1 MEQEEYKSI
10 LEEMREDY
18 ARENLIFEKINHI
31 KFKEE
36 LCLIAKSRQIKRY
49 EKTGFVYLIKG
60 DKRVTKIGMTLRCPF
75 ERLKEI
81 SNNTWKD
88 YEITHIYP
96 TGYPGGT
103 EKVLHHLFDY
113 FKIKG
118 EWFSLSSEEIVRQTK
133 RRDPWNG
140 INWWN
145 MCEETCKSLKIGTY
159 SKTFDLDA
167 LVG

>member
-1 MEQEEYKSI
+1 MEKEEYDVI
-10 LEEMREDY
+10 AEEIRQ
-18 ARENLIFEKINHI
+18 ENIRQDLIFKKINHI

-36 LCLIAKSRQIKRY
+36 LSCVAKIRGIRRD
-49 EKTGFVYLIKG
+49 EKQGFVYLIKG
-60 DKRVTKIGMTLRCPF
+60 DERITKIGMTNRCPF
-75 ERLKEI
+75 DRLKEMLG
-81 SNNTWKD
+81 NTWKD

-96 TGYPGGT
+96 TRYPGGT
-103 EKVLHHLFDY
+103 EKVLHHLFEY
-113 FKIKG
+113 FKIRG
-118 EWFSLSSEEIVRQTK
+118 EWFSLSPKEIVTQTK
-133 RRDPWNG
+133 ARDSWNG